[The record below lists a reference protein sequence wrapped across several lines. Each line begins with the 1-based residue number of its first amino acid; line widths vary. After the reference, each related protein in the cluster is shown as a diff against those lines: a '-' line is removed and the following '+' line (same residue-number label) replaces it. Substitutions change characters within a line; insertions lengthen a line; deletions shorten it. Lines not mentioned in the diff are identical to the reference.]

1 MDKVQEK
8 RAIFWCDLLSPVI
21 YNEIEPEATNQFLK
35 NLAEHMI
42 RFPDGRMAKPSL
54 STLRRILKR
63 YQQGGFDALERKKRS
78 DQGKSRHLSAEVF
91 EKAIELKKEQPQRSP
106 LTINLFL
113 QEMFGV
119 SVPRSTLYR
128 HLKEAHATRLKLGI
142 IQSKI
147 RKRWTR
153 DHTHDLWLGDFE
165 DGPYVLEKNHV
176 EPTFLSAFIDC
187 HSRYGIEARYY
198 LREALDILIDSFI
211 RALSIHGAPL
221 ALYLDNAKIY
231 HANALKA
238 ACYRLNIK
246 LLHRPPGDAPPG
258 GLIERFFQTAQDQF
272 EAEVRAG
279 DLLTLDQLNRAL
291 SAWLSVSYHQNINSD
306 TAEAPNE
313 RYQKGLT
320 TIRHVDMALVMESFL
335 QKEYR
340 TVHKTFCDVQLDK
353 RFYRV
358 DPKLR
363 ADRVQVH
370 FDPFCAWDSVKI
382 YSLGGQYLGTG
393 TLHDRTKTIPI
404 GPQPKPQKPQH
415 SLIDLLLRKHKHI
428 LTEQTGTIDYRKVV
442 EQKPWPF
449 LEFAKTV
456 AHLMGRKT
464 GLADL
469 SAGELEALKKCYNHS
484 LSINPHMLR
493 QAFENAPHP
502 SAPYIIA
509 ELKQLIKKEVHHVS

>member
-1 MDKVQEK
+1 
-8 RAIFWCDLLSPVI
+8 
-21 YNEIEPEATNQFLK
+21 
-35 NLAEHMI
+35 
-42 RFPDGRMAKPSL
+42 MA
-54 STLRRILKR
+54 
-63 YQQGGFDALERKKRS
+63 
-78 DQGKSRHLSAEVF
+78 
-91 EKAIELKKEQPQRSP
+91 
-106 LTINLFL
+106 
-113 QEMFGV
+113 
-119 SVPRSTLYR
+119 
-128 HLKEAHATRLKLGI
+128 
-142 IQSKI
+142 
-147 RKRWTR
+147 
-153 DHTHDLWLGDFE
+153 
-165 DGPYVLEKNHV
+165 
-176 EPTFLSAFIDC
+176 PTFLSAFIDC

-198 LREALDILIDSFI
+198 FRENLDILIDSFI

-291 SAWLSVSYHQNINSD
+291 SAWLSVSYHQSINSD
-306 TAEAPNE
+306 TGQAPNA
-313 RYQKGLT
+313 RYQNGLT
-320 TIRHVDMALVMESFL
+320 AIRHVDMALVMESFL

-340 TVHKTFCDVQLDK
+340 TVHKTFSDVQLDK
-353 RFYRV
+353 RFYSV

-363 ADRVQVH
+363 GDRVQVH
-370 FDPFCAWDSVKI
+370 FDPFSAWDNVKI
-382 YSLGGQYLGTG
+382 YSLGDQYLGTG
-393 TLHDRTKTIPI
+393 ILHDRTKTIPLA
-404 GPQPKPQKPQH
+404 PQPKQEKPQH
-415 SLIDLLLRKHKHI
+415 NLIDLLLRKHKQI
-428 LTEQTGTIDYRKVV
+428 LTEQTGSIDYRKVV

-449 LEFAKTV
+449 FEFAKTV

-469 SAGELEALKKCYNHS
+469 SAGELEALKKCYNQS

-493 QAFENAPHP
+493 QAFENARHP
-502 SAPYIIA
+502 SVPYIIA